1 MSQSFYS
8 YMVYIL
14 PESDLTLAS
23 LKEKLE
29 KFFSL
34 NKSLKIKY
42 SEKQIILTFEDGYSF
57 NIILNEND
65 YVKVESQEMSEYKK
79 LDYNDH
85 PFDKEKL
92 KKSSSRLEL
101 WGDED
106 YDMEYFNESLY
117 ILKEIET
124 FKNIVIFSMN

>member
-29 KFFSL
+29 KFFSYDK
-34 NKSLKIKY
+34 NLKIKS

-65 YVKVESQEMSEYKK
+65 YVKVECQEMSEYKK